1 MKVTREVITD
11 LLPAYLSKEA
21 STDTCVLVEEFFMQD
36 PEFAALVKEKKSE
49 ELLGQ
54 LPVIP
59 LSKDHE
65 RETLIRTKNRLKWRT
80 HWLSMAIVF
89 TLMPLSCSFSSSWH
103 LSWIMFRDA
112 PQAANIFTIFAVI
125 CWIQYFITRHKLRS
139 SGI

>member
-21 STDTCVLVEEFFMQD
+21 SSDTCALVDEFFKQD

-54 LPVIP
+54 LPVTP

-65 RETLIRTKNRLKWRT
+65 LETLIRTKNKLKWRA
-80 HWLSMAIVF
+80 HWLIMAIVF
-89 TLMPLSCSFSSSWH
+89 TLMPLSCTFSSKGLVW
-103 LSWIMFRDA
+103 LMLRDA
-112 PQAANIFTIFAVI
+112 PYAANIFTILALT
-125 CWIQYFITRHKLRS
+125 CWVQYFRTRRQLRS
-139 SGI
+139 SGF